1 MVGGDCA
8 VSLAPFDY
16 LSGRYGRDLGVVWL
30 DTHPDIST
38 TEESH
43 NLHEVVVSS
52 LLGKG
57 APDHPLASD
66 QVILAGLIEEDLRP
80 MYHNVFDYQVQR
92 MTPKQL
98 REPPNA
104 LSDWVRGHG
113 FKQVAVHFDLDALSP
128 TAFRSIYP
136 AEPGTDPADFPAT
149 VGQLT
154 LPEVAN
160 LLTQLDQNAE
170 LVGLTVAE
178 HMAWDALNL
187 RQSLSGLSLLE

>member
-1 MVGGDCA
+1 M
-8 VSLAPFDY
+8 
-16 LSGRYGRDLGVVWL
+16 
-30 DTHPDIST
+30 
-38 TEESH
+38 
-43 NLHEVVVSS
+43 
-52 LLGKG
+52 
-57 APDHPLASD
+57 
-66 QVILAGLIEEDLRP
+66 
-80 MYHNVFDYQVQR
+80 
-92 MTPKQL
+92 
-98 REPPNA
+98 
-104 LSDWVRGHG
+104 
-113 FKQVAVHFDLDALSP
+113 AVHFDLDALSP

>member
-1 MVGGDCA
+1 MD
-8 VSLAPFDY
+8 
-16 LSGRYGRDLGVVWL
+16 
-30 DTHPDIST
+30 
-38 TEESH
+38 
-43 NLHEVVVSS
+43 
-52 LLGKG
+52 
-57 APDHPLASD
+57 
-66 QVILAGLIEEDLRP
+66 
-80 MYHNVFDYQVQR
+80 HNVFDYQVQR
-92 MTPKQL
+92 LTPKQL

-104 LSDWVRGHG
+104 PSDWVRGHG

-178 HMAWDALNL
+178 HMAWDAH
-187 RQSLSGLSLLE
+187 GLGCAQFTPVFKWVVLVGVKQQRPYH

>member
-1 MVGGDCA
+1 MD
-8 VSLAPFDY
+8 
-16 LSGRYGRDLGVVWL
+16 
-30 DTHPDIST
+30 
-38 TEESH
+38 
-43 NLHEVVVSS
+43 
-52 LLGKG
+52 
-57 APDHPLASD
+57 
-66 QVILAGLIEEDLRP
+66 
-80 MYHNVFDYQVQR
+80 HNVFDYQVQR
-92 MTPKQL
+92 LTPKQL

-128 TAFRSIYP
+128 TALRSIYP
-136 AEPGTDPADFPAT
+136 AEPGTDPADFPTT

-187 RQSLSGLSLLE
+187 R